1 MTTRQTCTSEKLQ
14 AICLESLRI
23 CPGFERV
30 DEIVIQP
37 RVTIEGGA
45 NWTLAAVR
53 PRVDNKVLRSAR
65 ETIESLRESYELDE
79 ACAAAQPRR
88 RGRA

>member
-1 MTTRQTCTSEKLQ
+1 MSRQTCSSEKLQ
-14 AICLESLRI
+14 AICLQSLKD
-23 CPGFERV
+23 CPGFEIV

-53 PRVDNKVLRSAR
+53 PRVDNKVLRGAR
-65 ETIESLRESYELDE
+65 DTIESLRCSYELD
-79 ACAAAQPRR
+79 ATGAAIQPRR

>member
-1 MTTRQTCTSEKLQ
+1 MSRESCTSERLQ
-14 AICLESLRI
+14 AICLESLKI
-23 CPGFERV
+23 CPGFEAV

-37 RVTIEGGA
+37 RITMEGGA

-65 ETIESLRESYELDE
+65 DTIESLRDSYELDPE
-79 ACAAAQPRR
+79 GASVQPRR
-88 RGRA
+88 RARI

>member
-1 MTTRQTCTSEKLQ
+1 MSRESCSSERLQ
-14 AICLESLRI
+14 AICLQSLKI

-30 DEIVIQP
+30 DEVVVQP
-37 RVTIEGGA
+37 RVTMEGGA

-65 ETIESLRESYELDE
+65 DTIESLRDSYELDE
-79 ACAAAQPRR
+79 DGASVQPRR
-88 RGRA
+88 RGRG

>member
-1 MTTRQTCTSEKLQ
+1 MSRQACSNERLQ
-14 AICLESLRI
+14 AICLQSLKG
-23 CPGFERV
+23 CAGFERV

-37 RVTIEGGA
+37 RVVIEGGA

-53 PRVDNKVLRSAR
+53 PRVDNKVLRAAR
-65 ETIESLRESYELDE
+65 DTIESLRDSYELD
-79 ACAAAQPRR
+79 AADAALQPRR